1 MKESYRKIAMIAA
14 VLLGL
19 AALLYLG
26 GVIGQILT
34 NYSLWMKQGGMGGQV
49 TMQPVN
55 FQPGY
60 CFQQAFSS
68 NGIKGTLFL
77 LAAGIGVFAYIRL
90 HNKLENNDYD
100 ERGFKVV
107 KNGTYGTASW
117 MNEKE
122 MQKVLEISPIEK
134 AEGTILG
141 EYQGK
146 AVCMPKDTRLNRHI
160 AVFGAS
166 GTMKSRAVI

>member
-34 NYSLWMKQGGMGGQV
+34 NYSLWMEQGGMGGQI
-49 TMQPVN
+49 TIQPVN

-60 CFQQAFSS
+60 CFLQAFSS

-90 HNKLENNDYD
+90 HNKLENKEYD
-100 ERGFKVV
+100 SGM
-107 KNGTYGTASW
+107 TISAIA
-117 MNEKE
+117 KE
-122 MQKVLEISPIEK
+122 HGRSKGGIEGK
-134 AEGTILG
+134 LAHLG
-141 EYQGK
+141 KIDNPYY
-146 AVCMPKDTRLNRHI
+146 T
-160 AVFGAS
+160 
-166 GTMKSRAVI
+166 